1 MNYMLTIDQRFL
13 TPEVVRKI
21 TNLSEKVIQELMQD
35 GHFPSS
41 VEIDGNTV
49 FDCQEVLN
57 YIADEI
63 YEENNKQIND
73 EFFVSNLKSN
83 THSILDSI
91 EYSKVID

>member
-1 MNYMLTIDQRFL
+1 MLTIDQRFL
-13 TPEVVRKI
+13 TPEVVQKI

-35 GHFPSS
+35 GHFPAS
-41 VEIDGNTV
+41 VIMDGNTV

-63 YEENNKQIND
+63 YKANHEQIND

-83 THSILDSI
+83 TRSIFDSI
-91 EYSKVID
+91 EYSKVIN